1 MNWEIVGSTGE
12 WAGAIA
18 VVVTL
23 FYLARQ
29 IQQNTH
35 ATRATSHH
43 AITDALNELNFTL
56 ATNDS
61 AAQIWQSGMK
71 DRGALDDLQRE
82 QYDALVRAYLHVC
95 DTMYYQ
101 AQVGAG
107 DHGLWQAEQRYVAIT
122 LTTKGGS
129 EWWQENHQSIS
140 TDFRNAVEAIIR
152 RHLSAG
158 SEETDALAGRWSD

>member
-12 WAGAIA
+12 WAGAVA

-43 AITDALNELNFTL
+43 AITDALNQLNFIL

-71 DRGALDDLQRE
+71 DRGALDDLQRD

-101 AQVGAG
+101 AQIGAG
-107 DHGLWQAEQRYVAIT
+107 DHGLWQAEQRYVAIV
-122 LTTKGGS
+122 LTTQGGR

-140 TDFRNAVEAIIR
+140 ADFRDAVEAIIQS
-152 RHLSAG
+152 HLSSG
-158 SEETDALAGRWSD
+158 SEEADALAERWSR